1 MGRKGGRKT
10 YNKQAVDKATRQIIT
25 GYMRKYDEWRRWCET
40 ERERARFRYARAID
54 RQEADER
61 RASEFAAR
69 MEAIDS
75 DPKTKIVQALEQAR
89 QEIVEKETRMREQ
102 RENLRLCV
110 WLSCKEPRKH
120 TFEKMQ
126 ARFFLPVSERSFYRH
141 KNQFFAAVK
150 KYMEL

>member
-1 MGRKGGRKT
+1 
-10 YNKQAVDKATRQIIT
+10 
-25 GYMRKYDEWRRWCET
+25 
-40 ERERARFRYARAID
+40 
-54 RQEADER
+54 
-61 RASEFAAR
+61 

-89 QEIVEKETRMREQ
+89 QEIGEKETMMREQ

-120 TFEKMQ
+120 TFEKMK
-126 ARFFLPVSERSFYRH
+126 ARFFLPVSDRSFYRH